1 MIADETNIYFLK
13 LGIFPIAILLF
24 LDYKLKWE
32 YVTGIIQS
40 GYLCWYKENVN
51 DFEDAELW

>member
-1 MIADETNIYFLK
+1 MIADETTTYFLK

-32 YVTGIIQS
+32 YVTEIIQS
-40 GYLCWYKENVN
+40 GY
-51 DFEDAELW
+51 